1 MNQLWWKLLTNRR
14 TNELTQA
21 KFYDLSGEIGSSKIS
36 YHWNIDITVFFE
48 RNLRRNFQY
57 LPNSC
62 ARLRYIRFQGVM
74 WLNLI
79 NGWNPVVEG
88 FALATPQPTLCPDF
102 RDVYLF
108 YPYSRTA
115 TTHDNR
121 QLLESKTYKKCDNCE
136 LRKHSS
142 YIPYF
147 NAKIWTSEK
156 RLN

>member
-1 MNQLWWKLLTNRR
+1 MIYPVKSVAPKYHTTEISTLQFFLKEIL
-14 TNELTQA
+14 
-21 KFYDLSGEIGSSKIS
+21 GETSNTCQIPVQDCGTSDFK
-36 YHWNIDITVFFE
+36 
-48 RNLRRNFQY
+48 
-57 LPNSC
+57 
-62 ARLRYIRFQGVM
+62 GVM